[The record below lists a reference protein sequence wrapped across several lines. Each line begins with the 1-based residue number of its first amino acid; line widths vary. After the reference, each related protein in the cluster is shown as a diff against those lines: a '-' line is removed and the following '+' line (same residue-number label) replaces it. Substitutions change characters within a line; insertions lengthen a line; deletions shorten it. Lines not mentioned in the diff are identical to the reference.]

1 LATWLTTDPA
11 AAVLTV
17 QQPIPSPGT
26 AWRHLLWRAFVW
38 LIVAALVIS
47 LVWSIYKNGPRIWL
61 RNVRLNL
68 DTAGELL
75 TFFVVRQNF
84 VLLPLVVVLLVFG
97 GLLIVAQASVVG
109 PFIYTL
115 F

>member
-1 LATWLTTDPA
+1 L
-11 AAVLTV
+11 
-17 QQPIPSPGT
+17 I
-26 AWRHLLWRAFVW
+26 WRVFVW
-38 LIVAALVIS
+38 SILAALVIS
-47 LVWSIYKNGPRIWL
+47 LVWSIYKSGPRIWL

-68 DTAGELL
+68 GTAGELL
-75 TFFVVRQNF
+75 TFLVMRQNF
-84 VLLPLVVVLLVFG
+84 VLLPLVVVLLIFG